1 MINQETEEAM
11 KKILNVGTLFSGG
24 LAAPEFALKYEKIK
38 HRVIFACEVD
48 KWARKQYLEF
58 HNEPEYFFND
68 VKDFDGKNFSN
79 EIDLLVWGSPCQDL
93 SIAGK
98 RKGLSGEKSSLFRV
112 AAKIQR
118 EIKPKVF
125 IFENVTG
132 LLSSNNGADYQEVLN
147 TFSTQGYKTIT
158 LKMNTKDFG
167 IPQNRNRIFIIGFL
181 DAEKYNNFREPKPK
195 KLKLKLKDLLQKD
208 VNEKYFLSY
217 EMLSKFQPKAQGNKI
232 CNKDVFHTI
241 TSGSHGYSNGYVDL
255 KQIGNIDQKGNNS
268 RWGRVY
274 DPDGLAPTLI
284 ANGGGAGAKTGLYK
298 IKSNIRR
305 LTPYETFLLQG
316 VKPGDIKLVNSDTQ
330 SYKIA
335 GNAMSVNVLQEILK
349 SIYKE
354 KYNEKR

>member
-24 LAAPEFALKYEKIK
+24 LAAPEFALRYLEIK
-38 HRVIFACEVD
+38 HKVIFACEVD

-58 HNEPEYFFND
+58 HNEPEYFYND
-68 VKDFDGKNFSN
+68 VKDFDAKNFSN
-79 EIDLLVWGSPCQDL
+79 NIDLLVWGSPCQDL

-98 RKGLSGEKSSLFRV
+98 RKGLAGEKSSLFRV

-125 IFENVTG
+125 IFENITG

-147 TFSTQGYKTIT
+147 AFSTQGYKTIT
-158 LKMNTKDFG
+158 LKINTKDFG

-208 VNEKYFLSY
+208 VNEKYFLSNKQIKNFTKSY
-217 EMLSKFQPKAQGNKI
+217 FNQERNRLQDDNICTTLLSRDYKSPKL
-232 CNKDVFHTI
+232 V
-241 TSGSHGYSNGYVDL
+241 
-255 KQIGNIDQKGNNS
+255 QIGNIDKKGNNS

-274 DPDGLAPTLI
+274 DPNGLAPTLI
-284 ANGGGAGAKTGLYK
+284 ANGGGAGAKTGLYQ

-335 GNAMSVNVLQEILK
+335 GNAMSVNVLRAILK

-354 KYNEKR
+354 KYNEKKQ

>member
-1 MINQETEEAM
+1 MIR
-11 KKILNVGTLFSGG
+11 VGTLFSGG

-38 HRVIFACEVD
+38 HLVIFACEID
-48 KWARKQYLEF
+48 KWARKQYLVF
-58 HNEPEYFFND
+58 HNKPEYFYND

-93 SIAGK
+93 SISGK

-112 AAKIQR
+112 AAKIQNN
-118 EIKPKVF
+118 IKPKIF

-132 LLSSNNGADYQEVLN
+132 ILSSNKGADYQEVLN

-181 DAEKYNNFREPKPK
+181 DVEKYHNFKDPKQIQ
-195 KLKLKLKDLLQKD
+195 LKLKLKDLLQKD
-208 VNEKYFLSY
+208 VDEKYFLSK
-217 EMLSKFQPKAQGNKI
+217 EQIKNFTKSSFNQERDRMQNNNICATLLSRDYKSPKL
-232 CNKDVFHTI
+232 V
-241 TSGSHGYSNGYVDL
+241 
-255 KQIGNIDQKGNNS
+255 QIGNIDCRGNNS
-268 RWGRVY
+268 HWGRVY

-284 ANGGGAGAKTGLYK
+284 ANGGGAGAKTGLYQ

-316 VKPGDIKLVNSDTQ
+316 VKSEDIKLVNSDTQ
-330 SYKIA
+330 SYKIS
-335 GNAMSVNVLQEILK
+335 GNAMSVNVLQSILK

-354 KYNEKR
+354 SIV